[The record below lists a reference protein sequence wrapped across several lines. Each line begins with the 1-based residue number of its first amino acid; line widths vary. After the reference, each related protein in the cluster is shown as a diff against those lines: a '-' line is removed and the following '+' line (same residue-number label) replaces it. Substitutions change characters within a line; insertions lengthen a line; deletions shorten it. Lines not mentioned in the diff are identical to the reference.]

1 MCHNHSLNHKIY
13 QLHERCLQ
21 IIYCDKKS
29 SFDKLLDKDESFSVR
44 HQNIQKPCIEMFKV
58 LKGQKPQIV
67 NVIFCIID
75 ETSYELQERSSFFI
89 PSVIIIFIGTERIQ
103 YQTPWKSKGFQ
114 NSNKET
120 ETNIMPM

>member
-29 SFDKLLDKDESFSVR
+29 SFDKLLDKDESFSVH

-89 PSVIIIFIGTERIQ
+89 TSVIIIFIGTERIQ

-114 NSNKET
+114 NRNKET